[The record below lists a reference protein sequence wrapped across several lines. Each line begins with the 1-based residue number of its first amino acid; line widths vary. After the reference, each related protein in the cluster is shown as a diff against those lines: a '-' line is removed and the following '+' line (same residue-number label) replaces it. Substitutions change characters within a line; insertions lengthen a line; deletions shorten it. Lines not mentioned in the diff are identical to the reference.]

1 MASKALLISDTDVWT
16 GRNEP
21 VKKATSVLIVD
32 GRIQNVG
39 PYESLSVPA
48 DAVVVDGRGTT
59 TIPGLCDIHVHLT
72 TNSNYAKV
80 VDNATYRALTT
91 NAAKLL
97 HGIRNGMRALAAGFT
112 TLRVM
117 GHRDVGE
124 VEMKSFIDRGLFVG
138 PRLMVAPWLISMTGG
153 RGDLLYPPTWPRQPL
168 DTADGID
175 ECRKVVRLHRKL
187 GADFIKVTA
196 SGGMLS
202 DSDQPHW
209 ANYTVNELKVMVDE
223 AHDYDM
229 KVAAHAHSL
238 EGIKR
243 ALAAGVDTLEHG
255 TWLDEEC
262 AEIMAK
268 QGTYFVPTLAIADW
282 ISVNGIARGVR
293 QDGLEK
299 ITRAKERQ
307 MQSVRMAHAAGVK
320 IAMGTDST
328 GTLCPFG
335 EHARELELY
344 VEAGLTPTEALMTA
358 TSVAADALGLS
369 RDIGA
374 LEVGKAAD
382 LVMINGDPT
391 QDIGVLRRARG
402 IRHVFKHGV
411 DVTNP
416 WPALML

>member
-1 MASKALLISDTDVWT
+1 MPTSSLLIADTDVWT

-21 VKKATSVLIVD
+21 VKKNVCLLMTG
-32 GRIQNVG
+32 GRIAALG
-39 PYESLSVPA
+39 PRDTLSIPP
-48 DAVVVDGRGTT
+48 DTKVVDGRGTT
-59 TIPGLCDIHVHLT
+59 AIPGLCDIHVHLT

-91 NAAKLL
+91 KPEKLL

-124 VEMKSFIDRGLFVG
+124 IELKTFVERGLFVG
-138 PRLMVAPWLISMTGG
+138 PRLLVAPWVISMTGG
-153 RGDLLYPPTWPRQPL
+153 RGDLFYPSTWPREPM
-168 DTADGID
+168 DTADGVE
-175 ECRKVVRLHRKL
+175 ECRKLVRLQRKQ

-202 DSDQPHW
+202 ESDQPHW
-209 ANYTVNELKVMVDE
+209 ANYTIDELKVIVDE

-229 KVAAHAHSL
+229 KVAAHAHSV

-255 TWLDEEC
+255 SFLDEKSIE
-262 AEIMAK
+262 MMVTK
-268 QGTYFVPTLAIADW
+268 GTFLVPTLAIADW
-282 ISVNGIARGVR
+282 IATSGAARGVR
-293 QDGLEK
+293 PDGLAK
-299 ITRAKERQ
+299 ITHAKERQ

-344 VEAGLTPTEALMTA
+344 VEAGLSPMEALMTA
-358 TSVAADALGLS
+358 TTVAADALGLS
-369 RDIGA
+369 QQIGS
-374 LEVGKAAD
+374 LEAGKVAD
-382 LVMINGDPT
+382 LVMVNGDPT
-391 QDIGVLRRARG
+391 KDIGVLRKPGG
-402 IRHVFKHGV
+402 ISKVFKDGV
-411 DVTNP
+411 DLTNP
-416 WPALML
+416 WPALIL